1 MLPLELLESCLD
13 HLEDDKHSLAVCA
26 RAHSS
31 LLQMAQRRLFAVL
44 PRCAITCDDDWAH
57 LCADVIADVLPK
69 ILEHLSSLRSL
80 SGYNVFLQQT
90 EHTALYPAL
99 EHVLRLPT
107 VMHLYL
113 DTTCN
118 FPFYLMRG
126 PSLQHLTLIDTGQ
139 SHDTLD
145 VGEAA
150 SALLP
155 PIRLRT
161 LKLGTTRLGLAQDRA
176 IAWIQ
181 SGAVYVGGLQALQLD
196 MGWMEESSAVMSI
209 LRPASKNLELLVL
222 LPDYHQRFGETL
234 EIFRMLAQLPFK
246 MRHLRAL
253 VIYAV
258 REGHRRVALRGPP
271 LGDLD
276 DALAKKDAYPMLRDV
291 VISTYPY
298 NETRGRKT
306 DQEGQ
311 LWWSFPD
318 ARQLRPRERLT
329 ETPWRA
335 VFPKCVDCAPKF
347 VGIAAVWALAWCC
360 PESPS
365 RAPSVGVS
373 AHSLTRR
380 CATSM
385 SGVPLMR

>member
-31 LLQMAQRRLFAVL
+31 LLEMAQRRLFAVL
-44 PRCAITCDDDWAH
+44 PVHFTFTDPLASRIPAMISRALEMSPHLGAYVQRCAITCDDDWAH

-69 ILEHLSSLRSL
+69 ILEHLSSLRYL

-90 EHTALYPAL
+90 EHTSLYPAL
-99 EHVLRLPT
+99 EHILRLPT
-107 VMHLYL
+107 LMHLYL
-113 DTTCN
+113 DTCN

-126 PSLQHLTLIDTGQ
+126 P
-139 SHDTLD
+139 
-145 VGEAA
+145 
-150 SALLP
+150 
-155 PIRLRT
+155 LRT

-181 SGAVYVGGLQALQLD
+181 SGAVHLGGLQSLQLD
-196 MGWMEESSAVMSI
+196 MGWMEESSAVLSI

-291 VISTYPY
+291 VIFTYPY

-306 DQEGQ
+306 DLEGQ

-318 ARQLRPRERLT
+318 ARQLRPRERLM

-335 VFPKCVDCAPKF
+335 VFPKCAEAGMLHD
-347 VGIAAVWALAWCC
+347 
-360 PESPS
+360 
-365 RAPSVGVS
+365 
-373 AHSLTRR
+373 SLSEEFTF
-380 CATSM
+380 
-385 SGVPLMR
+385 

>member
-44 PRCAITCDDDWAH
+44 PVHFTFTDPLASRIPAMISHALEMSPHLGAYVQRCAITCDDDWAH

-99 EHVLRLPT
+99 GHILRLPT
-107 VMHLYL
+107 LMHLYL

-126 PSLQHLTLIDTGQ
+126 PSLQHLTLIDSGQ

-181 SGAVYVGGLQALQLD
+181 SGAVHLGGLQALQLD

-306 DQEGQ
+306 DLEGQ

-335 VFPKCVDCAPKF
+335 VFPKCAEAGMLHDF
-347 VGIAAVWALAWCC
+347 LS
-360 PESPS
+360 EEF
-365 RAPSVGVS
+365 
-373 AHSLTRR
+373 TF
-380 CATSM
+380 
-385 SGVPLMR
+385 